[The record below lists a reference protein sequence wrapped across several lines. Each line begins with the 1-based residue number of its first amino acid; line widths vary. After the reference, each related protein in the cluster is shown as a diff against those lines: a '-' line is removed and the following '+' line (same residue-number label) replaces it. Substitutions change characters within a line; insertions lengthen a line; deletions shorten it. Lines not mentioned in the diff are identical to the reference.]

1 MILELYRTTVFALS
15 ERPTE
20 RHREALRE
28 RLEREIHESDDR
40 RAQGAAMA
48 LSRGS
53 VLLQQG
59 KARTHESRFQ

>member
-1 MILELYRTTVFALS
+1 MIFDFYRTTVFALS

-20 RHREALRE
+20 RHREFLRE
-28 RLEREIHESDDR
+28 KLKSEIQESDNR